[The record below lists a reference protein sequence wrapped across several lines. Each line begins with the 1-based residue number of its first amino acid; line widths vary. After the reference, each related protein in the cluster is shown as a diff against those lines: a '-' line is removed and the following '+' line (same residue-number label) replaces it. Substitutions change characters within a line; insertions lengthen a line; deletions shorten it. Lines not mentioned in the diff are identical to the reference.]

1 MVSVYEGIRNG
12 KILSASVIKEGGAAA
27 CVCKMAFGNKFG
39 FTFAQGLDKQT
50 LFAAKEASFVV
61 ELADENTYDGITLG
75 KTNDNGVFIID
86 GDVQT
91 VDELIGAWC
100 GKLEKIFA
108 TDSGKKSKNAI

>member
-1 MVSVYEGIRNG
+1 MQ
-12 KILSASVIKEGGAAA
+12 
-27 CVCKMAFGNKFG
+27 MAFGNKFG

-108 TDSGKKSKNAI
+108 TDSGKSQNAI